1 MTDSGA
7 KFGAT
12 SVGLCLSC
20 RHSRR
25 VETDRSVF
33 WRCALAAEDPRFDK
47 YPRLPVIECP
57 GYELKEED
65 PEPPDDS
72 GG

>member
-1 MTDSGA
+1 MTDAGA

-12 SVGLCLSC
+12 WVGLCLSC

-25 VETDRSVF
+25 VETERSVF
-33 WRCALAAEDPRFDK
+33 WRCALAAVDPRFDK

-57 GYELKEED
+57 GYELKEGA
-65 PEPPDDS
+65 PGEPGDAGD
-72 GG
+72 